1 MMWLAPCVAALRLN
15 LTPLITCYHPFKL
28 YLSTFYGMSDCI
40 LNKNIILYI
49 ILCRGGDFGFQ

>member
-1 MMWLAPCVAALRLN
+1 
-15 LTPLITCYHPFKL
+15 
-28 YLSTFYGMSDCI
+28 MSDCI